1 VLNYANLQ
9 NSSPVEPDKEAV
21 KSVAKCEGKADL
33 WDPLTCLME
42 AANRSKSSKISLDGS
57 AEKSDLQKG
66 AANND
71 RSAPKTKGKE
81 HGQSSKVQDEK
92 NGTEPAPV
100 ETSTPQKLRRNRR
113 KKSAEASGESTVS
126 PQNVMDGCAEV
137 LRERKIPIWLSLIA
151 YEDQ

>member
-1 VLNYANLQ
+1 MVNYANLQ
-9 NSSPVEPDKEAV
+9 NSSPVEPDKEVV
-21 KSVAKCEGKADL
+21 KSVEKCEGKEDL
-33 WDPLTCLME
+33 WDPLTCLVE
-42 AANRSKSSKISLDGS
+42 AANRSKSSKISPDGS

-71 RSAPKTKGKE
+71 RAAPKMKGKE

-92 NGTEPAPV
+92 NGTEPAPA
-100 ETSTPQKLRRNRR
+100 ETSNPQKLRRNRR
-113 KKSAEASGESTVS
+113 KKSAEASEESAVS

-137 LRERKIPIWLSLIA
+137 LRERKIPMWLSLIA